1 MFATA
6 TKFYFMSTTT
16 TNTTNTTNTSI
27 NTVVIIVVLVILMLS
42 KLLHA
47 VTQLL
52 FLPFT
57 AEFKILLKRHLR

>member
-6 TKFYFMSTTT
+6 TKFSLMTTT
-16 TNTTNTTNTSI
+16 TTTTTNTTNTSI

-42 KLLHA
+42 NLLHA

-52 FLPFT
+52 VLLFT
-57 AEFKILLKRHLR
+57 AGFKILLKRNLR